1 MGRHPPRPGR
11 QAALAIYVGLITT
24 TALSLVLIYLGALPP
39 TTLAAF
45 SFAAVLAG
53 ALLLSWGAEAAEF
66 MVSQGFVVA
75 VVALLQV
82 LPEFMVEGVIAYEG
96 KVELMMANLTGSNRL
111 LMGVGW
117 TLVYFTAFFSARGA
131 GGWRHA
137 IVLRRENVVEVV
149 FLFAASMYFH
159 VILLKRRLW
168 IEDTVV
174 LGLLFVAYL
183 WTLLRLPHEEEEETA
198 FLPLPPREVAA
209 IASRRLRVAVV
220 LGLFA
225 VGGGTMVLVAHPF
238 LEGMEAVALSLGVS
252 SFVFVQW
259 VAPFLTEIPEKITAF
274 YWARSVRSANMG
286 LTNLVSSKVNQWTLL
301 MAMVPLMFLV
311 SPRGGGPIHLDGHQ
325 LEEMFL
331 SMSMSVYGAAVLAK
345 RRFTLEN
352 ALVLFVLWFVQFVS
366 PGRFVP
372 IHDFDFP
379 RWLWESWR
387 GLTTGLFG
395 VLTVAE
401 FVRFRREWD
410 VTGDLRH
417 TWRLIRASRG
427 PVAGGSGR

>member
-1 MGRHPPRPGR
+1 MGRRPARPGR
-11 QAALAIYVGLITT
+11 QAALAIYVVLITT
-24 TALSLVLIYLGALPP
+24 TALSLVLIYWGGLPP

-66 MVSQGFVVA
+66 MVSQGFAVA

-82 LPEFMVEGVIAYEG
+82 MPEFMVEGVIAYEG
-96 KVELMMANLTGSNRL
+96 KVPLMMANLTGSNRL

-117 TLVYFTAFFSARGA
+117 TLVYFTAFLSARGA

-137 IVLRRENVVEVV
+137 VVLRRENVVEVV

-159 VILLKRRLW
+159 VILFKRRLW
-168 IEDTVV
+168 LEDTVV

-183 WTLLRLPHEEEEETA
+183 WVLLRLPPEEEEDVA

-209 IASRRLRVAVV
+209 IANARLRVAVV
-220 LGLFA
+220 VGLFV

-238 LEGMEAVALSLGVS
+238 LEEMEAVALSLGVS

-301 MAMVPLMFLV
+301 VAMVPLMFWA
-311 SPRGGGPIHLDGHQ
+311 SPRGGEPIHLDGHQ
-325 LEEMFL
+325 LEELFL
-331 SMSMSVYGAAVLAK
+331 SMAMSVYGAAALAK

-352 ALVLFVLWFVQFVS
+352 AVVLFVLWFVQFVS

-372 IHDFDFP
+372 PHDSYFDFP
-379 RWLWESWR
+379 NWLWESWR

-395 VLTVAE
+395 VLTIAE

-410 VTGDLRH
+410 VVGDLRH
-417 TWRLIRASRG
+417 TWRLVRAARG
-427 PVAGGSGR
+427 RREGGA